1 MARLR
6 VLLAAT
12 ALAVGFGGVTHAIA
26 AAPTPI
32 AECNASGALT
42 HHYSA
47 AVLQHALA
55 TMPADIKEY
64 TDCYDVIQR
73 ALLAQVSGR
82 HAGGSNRDS
91 GGSGGTFLPTPVI
104 VVIVVLAVAA
114 ASFGFLALRRRGAAE
129 PRNPDAAS
137 GP

>member
-6 VLLAAT
+6 VLVAAT
-12 ALAVGFGGVTHAIA
+12 ALAACFGGAADAIAAVA

-32 AECNASGALT
+32 AECNATGTLT

-114 ASFGFLALRRRGAAE
+114 ASFGFLALRRRGGGGAE
-129 PRNPDAAS
+129 EP
-137 GP
+137 

>member
-1 MARLR
+1 MRRTL
-6 VLLAAT
+6 T
-12 ALAVGFGGVTHAIA
+12 GIA
-26 AAPTPI
+26 AAALLAVSASGLVATP
-32 AECNASGALT
+32 ALGAGQAAPVADCNAHGRLTRTYTANQLQTALT
-42 HHYSA
+42 
-47 AVLQHALA
+47 

-114 ASFGFLALRRRGAAE
+114 ASFGFLALRRRGGGGAE
-129 PRNPDAAS
+129 EP
-137 GP
+137 